1 MIAFFGDLARQF
13 DTPVLNIDLGQQIS
27 ILNLEGPILDPKELN
42 DVLPLKAGP
51 RLYSSSAMLK
61 SFTDNKSLWIFSL
74 ANHHSIDFGEAGLL
88 ATLESLTKSDISY
101 CGAGRNKQEATQV
114 TKLEVDGVGIAII
127 SCADQGFG
135 YATTSEA
142 GFALEGNWVI
152 HEIISARKNNLLPI
166 VLYHGG
172 VEDFSLPSPYTK
184 QLFES
189 WVDLGAK
196 LIIGTHSH
204 VPQPIIQYGSSVI
217 CYGLGNFL
225 VNPDEWQKSGDAA
238 QSSLGLVFDPV
249 SEEFTIHQLRV
260 LINENGETE
269 VSQVGFS
276 NELVHRLNVCCDI
289 LKESELHMAVWQEM
303 CNDVKSSWLMKHFV
317 YAFVTE
323 IAPRVLRRIP
333 YFGKFFRI
341 PYVIDT
347 FAWST
352 HREMLL
358 ELSSIR
364 NGAARDR
371 RNEISSTLW
380 SVVKGK
386 SN

>member
-1 MIAFFGDLARQF
+1 MIAFFGDLARQLNP
-13 DTPVLNIDLGQQIS
+13 PVLNIGFGQQIS
-27 ILNLEGPILDPKELN
+27 ILNLEGPIFDPKEIN

-51 RLYSSSAMLK
+51 RLYSCSAILK
-61 SFTDNKSLWIFSL
+61 SFIDDKSSWIFSL
-74 ANHHSIDFGEAGLL
+74 ANNHSIDFGEAGLL
-88 ATLESLTKSDISY
+88 ATLESLTKSDIRY
-101 CGAGRNKQEATQV
+101 CGAGRNRQEATQV
-114 TKLEVDGVGIAII
+114 TKLEVNGVGIAII
-127 SCADQGFG
+127 SCADRGFG

-142 GFALEGNWVI
+142 GFALEGNWVFN
-152 HEIISARKNNLLPI
+152 EINSAIQGNLLPV

-189 WVDLGAK
+189 WADLGAK
-196 LIIGTHSH
+196 LVIGTHSH
-204 VPQPIIQYGSSVI
+204 VPQPIVKYGSSVI

-238 QSSLGLVFDPV
+238 LSSLGLVFDPV
-249 SEEFTIHQLRV
+249 SEEFIVHHLRV
-260 LINENGETE
+260 LLNEYGEIE
-269 VSQVGFS
+269 VSQAAFS
-276 NELVHRLNVCCDI
+276 NDLVHRLNVCRDI
-289 LKESELHMAVWQEM
+289 LNDSELHMAVWQEM
-303 CNDVKSSWLMKHFV
+303 CNYVKSSWLMKHFV

-323 IAPRVLRRIP
+323 IAPSVFKRIP

-341 PYVIDT
+341 PYAIDT
-347 FAWST
+347 LAWST

-364 NGAARDR
+364 NGAAKNR
-371 RNEISSTLW
+371 RSEISSTLW